1 MNTPTCVNVH
11 KARNRTEMKF
21 ITKYFTTNNRKKKV
35 STLHSQFSEYVESE
49 KHTQSVEEQ
58 QEKCNFYDRIYGG
71 HESK

>member
-1 MNTPTCVNVH
+1 MCECTQSQEQNTNEIYYKIFYNKQPQ
-11 KARNRTEMKF
+11 
-21 ITKYFTTNNRKKKV
+21 KKV

-58 QEKCNFYDRIYGG
+58 QEKCNFYDRIYGR